1 MARDSQAA
9 LVALNRF
16 GLGAR
21 GGASGDLINA
31 ASDPRGFVKAELARP
46 NGVLLEAPGLQ
57 STPQL
62 GQAVFAY
69 QDEVKQAREAAAKAG
84 TPPEA
89 PPLQAPADQ
98 KPGPRRN
105 LSLNTAATEI
115 AGQMAE
121 AKPADAAAKPETM
134 QPNMAAPPAAKP
146 APQPLNVIQKTFRAE
161 ALARLQ
167 RATLVECG
175 FTERLVVFWSNHFCI
190 SASKGELARIWAGAF
205 EREAIRPHVL
215 GRFADMLKAVEQHPA
230 MLFFLDNQQ
239 SLGPDSRAGQNRK
252 RGLNEN
258 LAREIMELHTLGV
271 GGGYT
276 QEDVTSLARIITGW
290 TFAGRQGGLGTPGS
304 FAFNVNAHQPGPQV
318 LLGKTYEPT
327 GLAQGEAALA
337 DIARHPSTA
346 NFIATKLVR
355 HFVADDPPQ
364 ALVARLRDVFVKTD
378 GDLKAM
384 ATALVDSDE
393 AWKAPL
399 TKMRSPYDFLVA
411 SGRLLAR
418 VPEDPGAY
426 LNGLNLLGQPLW
438 SPSGPN
444 GFPDTVAA
452 WAAPEGMKLRLDIA
466 AQMGAR
472 LGNNIEPARPAGIR
486 SGRRGV
492 DRNAAD
498 HRARGIAPA
507 GAGAAADVAG
517 NAEEMMMIDCVENRL
532 LTSRRGLLLG
542 GASFAAWAYLPKF
555 ARAADGR
562 DPRLIVVILRG
573 ALDGLSTVAP
583 VGDPDYAGLH
593 GSIALAADGAHPRDH
608 ARFLLRAASGY
619 AGVRAHVSR
628 HACRSDPRGGDTLSR
643 PFAFRRPGRARK
655 RLCRPRPGAVRLAQP
670 RAGSAAAR
678 RARVERPCGRADHA
692 AGAARQC
699 ADRRLGAGGAAAG
712 RRRHRDAARRSLP
725 SPRSRVGDGPLA
737 GPPVGEGRKR
747 RRHEAEGRQSGRAD
761 APGRARRR
769 QADGGRRRPAHR
781 RARLRRLGYAR
792 Q

>member
-16 GLGAR
+16 GFGAR

-69 QDEVKQAREAAAKAG
+69 QDQVKQAREAAKAA
-84 TPPEA
+84 A
-89 PPLQAPADQ
+89 PTETSPQAPADQ
-98 KPGPRRN
+98 KPGLRRN
-105 LSLNTAATEI
+105 LSLNAAATEI
-115 AGQMAE
+115 AGPMAE
-121 AKPADAAAKPETM
+121 AKPADNATM
-134 QPNMAAPPAAKP
+134 QPNAAAPPAAKP

-215 GRFADMLKAVEQHPA
+215 GRFADMLKSVEQHPA

-276 QEDVTSLARIITGW
+276 QDDVTSLARIITGW
-290 TFAGRQGGLGTPGS
+290 TFAGRQGQLGTPGS
-304 FAFNVNAHQPGPQV
+304 FVFNTNAHQPGPQV

-346 NFIATKLVR
+346 NFIATKFVR
-355 HFVADDPPQ
+355 HFVADDPPP
-364 ALVARLRDVFVKTD
+364 ALVARLREIFVKTD
-378 GDLKAM
+378 GDLKAL

-393 AWKAPL
+393 AWRAPL
-399 TKMRSPYDFLVA
+399 AKMRSPYDFLVA

-418 VPEDPGAY
+418 VPEDPGGY
-426 LNGLNLLGQPLW
+426 LNNLNLLGQPLW
-438 SPSGPN
+438 SPAGPN
-444 GFPDTVAA
+444 GFPDTSAA

-472 LGNNIEPARPAGIR
+472 LGPNIDPLDLLEF
-486 SGRRGV
+486 
-492 DRNAAD
+492 
-498 HRARGIAPA
+498 
-507 GAGAAADVAG
+507 AAADAASVETRKTIER
-517 NAEEMMMIDCVENRL
+517 AE
-532 LTSRRGLLLG
+532 SRQQALALLLM
-542 GASFAAWAYLPKF
+542 SPEMQ
-555 ARAADGR
+555 
-562 DPRLIVVILRG
+562 
-573 ALDGLSTVAP
+573 
-583 VGDPDYAGLH
+583 
-593 GSIALAADGAHPRDH
+593 
-608 ARFLLRAASGY
+608 
-619 AGVRAHVSR
+619 
-628 HACRSDPRGGDTLSR
+628 
-643 PFAFRRPGRARK
+643 RR
-655 RLCRPRPGAVRLAQP
+655 
-670 RAGSAAAR
+670 
-678 RARVERPCGRADHA
+678 
-692 AGAARQC
+692 
-699 ADRRLGAGGAAAG
+699 
-712 RRRHRDAARRSLP
+712 
-725 SPRSRVGDGPLA
+725 
-737 GPPVGEGRKR
+737 
-747 RRHEAEGRQSGRAD
+747 
-761 APGRARRR
+761 
-769 QADGGRRRPAHR
+769 
-781 RARLRRLGYAR
+781 
-792 Q
+792 

>member
-16 GLGAR
+16 GFGAR

-46 NGVLLEAPGLQ
+46 FAVLLEAPGLQ

-62 GQAVFAY
+62 GQAAFAY
-69 QDEVKQAREAAAKAG
+69 QDQVKQAREAAKAAAP
-84 TPPEA
+84 TEA
-89 PPLQAPADQ
+89 PAPQPPADP
-98 KPGPRRN
+98 KPDNQLRRN
-105 LSLNTAATEI
+105 LSLNTVMTEI

-121 AKPADAAAKPETM
+121 AKPADGKPADNAMKPDGMKPSATAPAAAKPS
-134 QPNMAAPPAAKP
+134 
-146 APQPLNVIQKTFRAE
+146 PQPLNVIQKTFRAE

-167 RATLVECG
+167 RAMMVDCG

-190 SASKGELARIWAGAF
+190 SASKGELARMWAGAF

-290 TFAGRQGGLGTPGS
+290 TFAGRQGQLGAPGS
-304 FAFNVNAHQPGPQV
+304 FVFNANAHQPGPQR
-318 LLGKTYEPT
+318 LLGKTYEAT

-346 NFIATKLVR
+346 NFIATKFVR

-364 ALVARLRDVFVKTD
+364 AVVARLRDVFIKTD
-378 GDLKAM
+378 GDLKAL

-418 VPEDPGAY
+418 VPEDPGGY
-426 LNGLNLLGQPLW
+426 LGNLNLLGQPLW
-438 SPSGPN
+438 TPAGPN
-444 GFPDTVAA
+444 GFPDTSAA

-466 AQMGAR
+466 SQMGAR
-472 LGNNIEPARPAGIR
+472 LGPNIDPLDLLEF
-486 SGRRGV
+486 
-492 DRNAAD
+492 
-498 HRARGIAPA
+498 
-507 GAGAAADVAG
+507 AAADAASIETRRTIER
-517 NAEEMMMIDCVENRL
+517 AE
-532 LTSRRGLLLG
+532 SRQQALALLLM
-542 GASFAAWAYLPKF
+542 SPELQ
-555 ARAADGR
+555 
-562 DPRLIVVILRG
+562 
-573 ALDGLSTVAP
+573 
-583 VGDPDYAGLH
+583 
-593 GSIALAADGAHPRDH
+593 
-608 ARFLLRAASGY
+608 
-619 AGVRAHVSR
+619 
-628 HACRSDPRGGDTLSR
+628 
-643 PFAFRRPGRARK
+643 RR
-655 RLCRPRPGAVRLAQP
+655 
-670 RAGSAAAR
+670 
-678 RARVERPCGRADHA
+678 
-692 AGAARQC
+692 
-699 ADRRLGAGGAAAG
+699 
-712 RRRHRDAARRSLP
+712 
-725 SPRSRVGDGPLA
+725 
-737 GPPVGEGRKR
+737 
-747 RRHEAEGRQSGRAD
+747 
-761 APGRARRR
+761 
-769 QADGGRRRPAHR
+769 
-781 RARLRRLGYAR
+781 
-792 Q
+792 